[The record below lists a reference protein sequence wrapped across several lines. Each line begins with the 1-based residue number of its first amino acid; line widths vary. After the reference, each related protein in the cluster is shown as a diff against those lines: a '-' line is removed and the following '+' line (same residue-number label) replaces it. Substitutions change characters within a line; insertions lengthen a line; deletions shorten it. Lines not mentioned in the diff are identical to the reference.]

1 MFHIETNKAWFLLSV
16 GVLTCAMCDIS
27 TFICSTRW
35 VGWGTT
41 SQRRRRSRGLE
52 KEAATGG
59 ETQQGWWD
67 ISCIYVSVYVCRLM
81 QIYGYEYVSYVYRSN
96 LVWGSSFWRKR
107 GRKSRSGSDMLAA
120 SLLIATTPNKE
131 TAIQVRAGLRTAHFA
146 FDLLKCRKVLIN
158 ANLPHL
164 AIENKFKNCLC
175 FRTDFSNQNQFLAR
189 L

>member
-1 MFHIETNKAWFLLSV
+1 
-16 GVLTCAMCDIS
+16 MCDIS
-27 TFICSTRW
+27 TFICSTCW
-35 VGWGTT
+35 VRRGTT
-41 SQRRRRSRGLE
+41 TQRRRRRSRGLE
-52 KEAATGG
+52 KEAPTGG

-81 QIYGYEYVSYVYRSN
+81 QIYCYEYVSYVYRSN

-131 TAIQVRAGLRTAHFA
+131 TVIQVRAGSFTAHFA
-146 FDLLKCRKVLIN
+146 FDLLKCKIGLIN
-158 ANLPHL
+158 ADVPHL
-164 AIENKFKNCLC
+164 AIKNKFKNCLC
-175 FRTDFSNQNQFLAR
+175 FRTDFSNQNQLLAR